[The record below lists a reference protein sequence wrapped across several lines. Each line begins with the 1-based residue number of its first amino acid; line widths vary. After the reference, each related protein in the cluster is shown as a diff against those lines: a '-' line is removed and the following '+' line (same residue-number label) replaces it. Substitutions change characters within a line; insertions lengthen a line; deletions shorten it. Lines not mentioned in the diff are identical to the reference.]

1 MTTDSLARRL
11 WRLAPFVVLLSYVTA
26 MLLFAV
32 ARRSDDTTV
41 LRWGH
46 VYETSSAFHKEAL
59 KVAEAFEDETNGRYR
74 IKVYPASSLGN
85 EVSLNEA
92 LNLGSVDLIYTGPS
106 LAAQYYGPLGMSD
119 FPYAIR
125 DMAHWRAYRDSELFR
140 ELAHAYGDATG
151 NEILALTFYGFR
163 HVTSN
168 RPIRAPEDMRNLK
181 IRVPN
186 APAFMMMP
194 QATGAN
200 PTPMPFSEVYLGLQQ
215 GVVESCENPLTTIYY
230 KRFYEVQSHIS
241 LTGHIANSL
250 VIIISGKA
258 KNELPVADR
267 ALLAQLIE
275 RASARATEEITRQE
289 NELVSWYQDNGI
301 TIIEADR
308 EAFRDVVY
316 PELKRPGL
324 PFSPDLL
331 DRLAALE
338 GPGDG

>member
-1 MTTDSLARRL
+1 MTTASLAARL
-11 WRLAPFVVLLSYVTA
+11 WRLAPFLVLLSFLLVA
-26 MLLFAV
+26 LLFAIV
-32 ARRSDDTTV
+32 RRSDDTTV

-59 KVAEAFEDETNGRYR
+59 KVADRFETETAGRYR
-74 IKVYPASSLGN
+74 IRVYPASSLGN

-119 FPYAIR
+119 FPYANS
-125 DMAHWRAYRDSELFR
+125 DMAHWHSYRDSELFR
-140 ELAHAYGDATG
+140 ELANASGAATG

-168 RPIRAPEDMRNLK
+168 RPIRSPEDMRNLK

-250 VIIISGKA
+250 VIIMSGKA
-258 KNELPVADR
+258 KSELPEEDR
-267 ALLAQLIE
+267 ALLARLIDD
-275 RASARATEEITRQE
+275 AAANATNEITKQE
-289 NELVSWYQDNGI
+289 AELVAWYRDNGI
-301 TIIEADR
+301 KVVEADR
-308 EAFRDVVY
+308 QAFRDTVY
-316 PELKRPGL
+316 PELTRPGL
-324 PFSPDLL
+324 PFSPELL
-331 DRLAALE
+331 ARLAALE
-338 GPGDG
+338 GAADG

>member
-1 MTTDSLARRL
+1 MPQEPIFARQL
-11 WRLAPFVVLLSYVTA
+11 RLAPTIVLLA
-26 MLLFAV
+26 MILASLIFAI
-32 ARRSDDTTV
+32 ARRADDATV

-46 VYETSSAFHKEAL
+46 VYETSSAFHIEAL
-59 KVAEAFEDETNGRYR
+59 NVAEAFEAQTQGRYR

-125 DMAHWRAYRDSELFR
+125 DMAHWRAYRDSDLFQ
-140 ELAHAYGDATG
+140 ELADAYRAATG
-151 NEILALTFYGFR
+151 NRIVALTFYGFR

-168 RPIRAPEDMRNLK
+168 RPIRTPDDMKNLK

-194 QATGAN
+194 RATGAN

-215 GVVESCENPLTTIYY
+215 GVVESCENPLTTIFY

-250 VIIISGKA
+250 VIIISDNA
-258 KNELPVADR
+258 SNELPEGDRELLNSLISAAADR
-267 ALLAQLIE
+267 A
-275 RASARATEEITRQE
+275 TDEITNQE
-289 NELVSWYQDNGI
+289 RELITWYKSNGT

-308 EAFRDVVY
+308 EAFREAVY
-316 PELKRPGL
+316 PELTKPGL
-324 PFSPDLL
+324 PFTPALFA
-331 DRLAALE
+331 RLEALAE
-338 GPGDG
+338 GAND

>member
-1 MTTDSLARRL
+1 MTTPSLTVRL
-11 WRLAPFVVLLSYVTA
+11 WRLAPFLVLVSVLA
-26 MLLFAV
+26 AALLFAV

-46 VYETSSAFHKEAL
+46 VYETSSAFHAEAL
-59 KVAEAFEDETNGRYR
+59 VVAERFEAETNGRYR
-74 IKVYPASSLGN
+74 IRVYPASSLGN

-125 DMAHWRAYRDSELFR
+125 DMAHWRAYRDSDLFR
-140 ELAHAYGDATG
+140 ELANAYGAATG

-168 RPIRAPEDMRNLK
+168 RPIRTPEDMRNLK

-230 KRFYEVQSHIS
+230 KRFYEVQTHIS

-258 KNELPVADR
+258 RNELPEEDL
-267 ALLAQLIE
+267 ALLEHLIE
-275 RASARATEEITRQE
+275 AAAARATDEITRQE
-289 NELVSWYQDNGI
+289 NDLVAWYKENGI
-301 TIIEADR
+301 TIIDADR
-308 EAFRDVVY
+308 EAFRDAVY
-316 PELKRPGL
+316 PELTRPGL
-324 PFSPDLL
+324 PFPPELL
-331 DRLAALE
+331 ARLAALE
-338 GPGDG
+338 GQGDG

>member
-1 MTTDSLARRL
+1 MSKESLFARQL
-11 WRLAPFVVLLSYVTA
+11 RLAPTLILLAIIVSS
-26 MLLFAV
+26 LLFAIV
-32 ARRSDDTTV
+32 RRADDATV

-46 VYETSSAFHKEAL
+46 VYETSSAFHIEAM
-59 KVAEAFEDETNGRYR
+59 KVAEAFEAQTEGRYR

-106 LAAQYYGPLGMSD
+106 LAAQYYGPLGISD

-125 DMAHWRAYRDSELFR
+125 DMAHWRAYRDSDLFQ
-140 ELAHAYGDATG
+140 ELADAYGAATG
-151 NEILALTFYGFR
+151 NRIVALTFYGFR

-168 RPIRAPEDMRNLK
+168 RPIRTPADMKNLK

-194 QATGAN
+194 RATGAN

-215 GVVESCENPLTTIYY
+215 GVVESCENPLTTIFY
-230 KRFYEVQSHIS
+230 KRFYEVQSHIN

-250 VIIISGKA
+250 VIIISDNA
-258 KNELPVADR
+258 SNELPESDRELLNLLISEAADR
-267 ALLAQLIE
+267 A
-275 RASARATEEITRQE
+275 TDEITKQE
-289 NELVSWYQDNGI
+289 RDLVTWYKANGT

-308 EAFRDVVY
+308 EAFRAAVY
-316 PELKRPGL
+316 PELTKSRL
-324 PFSPDLL
+324 PFTPALL
-331 DRLAALE
+331 ARLEALAE
-338 GPGDG
+338 QTDE

>member
-1 MTTDSLARRL
+1 MTPSLFL
-11 WRLAPFVVLLSYVTA
+11 LALIGAALAFSI
-26 MLLFAV
+26 
-32 ARRSDDTTV
+32 ARRSSDTTV

-46 VYETSSAFHKEAL
+46 VYETNSAFHSEAL
-59 KVAEAFEDETNGRYR
+59 NVARDFEAATNGRYR

-119 FPYAIR
+119 FPYAIK
-125 DMAHWRAYRDSELFR
+125 DMNHWRAYRDSALFT
-140 ELAHAYGDATG
+140 ELAQAYDSATG

-168 RPIRAPEDMRNLK
+168 RPIRTPGDMKNLK

-215 GVVESCENPLTTIYY
+215 GVVESHENPLATIYY

-250 VIIISGKA
+250 VIILSGDSRR
-258 KNELPVADR
+258 ELPAADR
-267 ALLAQLIE
+267 VLLSRLIE
-275 RASARATEEITRQE
+275 DAAARATDEISRQE
-289 NELVSWYQDNGI
+289 RDLVAWYQENGI
-301 TIIEADR
+301 TITEPDR
-308 EAFRDVVY
+308 DAFREVVY
-316 PELKRPGL
+316 PELTKPGL
-324 PFSPDLL
+324 PFSPELL
-331 DRLAALE
+331 ARLEALAGGE
-338 GPGDG
+338 NG